1 MLELYNSYIFIR
13 ERERESL
20 LHKLLRFGSA
30 LNLIKHFP

>member
-13 ERERESL
+13 ERESL
-20 LHKLLRFGSA
+20 LHKLLRFGS